1 MLYRLRW
8 LIPTLALQVLAEESL
23 ITSEPGVLSVQ
34 HDSFDFSPVQG
45 NSSSFLGDTCAS
57 HSTCGD
63 CYSSA
68 FCHWCEADQACH
80 ARGSIH
86 GCFSGASC
94 SRPEKRNDTDDHGC
108 YAQTSCS
115 DCVLSSHFC
124 HWCAHDNACHVVG
137 SMYGCVAGVD
147 CYSNDRCKRDAPEKL
162 HEGGFQKLNIL
173 FLLAACVLGFIIF
186 CCATACWGLA
196 FGIKGAYD
204 DLLGSLNNADHEN
217 DEDALQQ
224 PLLVR
229 QQEEVRI
236 TSRAEVDEAADAEQ
250 PAATN
255 DDEPDN
261 EEGSPTEG
269 TCPGD
274 EGNERIEYTT
284 LIQGFSESEDEDV
297 VTLRTS
303 SRRRRTRAADRLYGV
318 CVGCYAVT
326 LATVVF
332 GLVATVMYYPRVPV
346 YNVCNDALAWKS
358 LMDSLTSLKVS
369 ADFEILMSVA
379 NPNRFDV
386 ALDMGKG
393 SFAHNG
399 VFVGTFDIPPA
410 TAKAN
415 SVTDMF
421 IITHLSP
428 EKWEA
433 LSLTSDYYRG
443 KLVLDVQ
450 ARATLR
456 VPAFFDYTYTAALE
470 NIVVR
475 VNEMSDRHLCACPTW
490 DQNQTMIDFRTI
502 QL

>member
-1 MLYRLRW
+1 MFYRLGW
-8 LIPTLALQVLAEESL
+8 LIPTLVWQVLAQEKVL
-23 ITSEPGVLSVQ
+23 TWDDDVLSIQ
-34 HDSFDFSPVQG
+34 HDSFDITVAPSNF
-45 NSSSFLGDTCAS
+45 SSFLGDSCTSHATCNE
-57 HSTCGD
+57 

-86 GCFSGASC
+86 GCFSGVSC
-94 SRPEKRNDTDDHGC
+94 SRPKKNNDTDDHGC

-137 SMYGCVAGVD
+137 SMYGCTVGVD
-147 CYSNDRCKRDAPEKL
+147 CYSNDRCKRDVPEKL

-173 FLLAACVLGFIIF
+173 FLLAACVLGFITI

-204 DLLGSLNNADHEN
+204 DLLGSLNTNHDNE
-217 DEDALQQ
+217 ESALDQ
-224 PLLVR
+224 PLIVT
-229 QQEEVRI
+229 QQEEIRLQ
-236 TSRAEVDEAADAEQ
+236 SRGMIEETDAEQ
-250 PAATN
+250 PAAVN
-255 DDEPDN
+255 G
-261 EEGSPTEG
+261 EEGSPTGAADADDGE
-269 TCPGD
+269 
-274 EGNERIEYTT
+274 ERVEYTT

-297 VTLRTS
+297 VTLRAS
-303 SRRRRTRAADRLYGV
+303 GRRRRTRAADRLYGV
-318 CVGCYAVT
+318 CVGCYAFT

-393 SFAHNG
+393 SFSHKG
-399 VFVGTFDIPPA
+399 VFVGTFDIPPT

-421 IITHLSP
+421 IVTHLSP

-456 VPAFFDYTYTAALE
+456 VPAFFDYSYTVALE
-470 NIVVR
+470 SIVVR

>member
-1 MLYRLRW
+1 MLFRLGGFA
-8 LIPTLALQVLAEESL
+8 LTLAWQILAHEN
-23 ITSEPGVLSVQ
+23 TLSFDEAVVSVA
-34 HDSFDFSPVQG
+34 HDSLDFSPSNVTG
-45 NSSSFLGDTCAS
+45 YFGDSCAS
-57 HSTCGD
+57 YSTCNE

-80 ARGSIH
+80 ARGSVH
-86 GCFSGASC
+86 GCFSGVSC
-94 SRPEKRNDTDDHGC
+94 SRPKKNNDTDDHGC

-115 DCVLSSHFC
+115 DCVLSSRFC

-137 SMYGCVAGVD
+137 SMYGCAVGVD
-147 CYSNDRCKRDAPEKL
+147 CYSNDRCKRDVPEKL
-162 HEGGFQKLNIL
+162 HEGGFEKLNIL
-173 FLLAACVLGFIIF
+173 FLLAMVVLSCIIV

-204 DLLGSLNNADHEN
+204 DLLNSMNTDF
-217 DEDALQQ
+217 DEDAALDQ
-224 PLLVR
+224 PLIMREHEEIRVQAR
-229 QQEEVRI
+229 EQADATQYAEENGGEADREEGTPREEVN
-236 TSRAEVDEAADAEQ
+236 AD
-250 PAATN
+250 
-255 DDEPDN
+255 
-261 EEGSPTEG
+261 
-269 TCPGD
+269 GD
-274 EGNERIEYTT
+274 ENERIEYTT
-284 LIQGFSESEDEDV
+284 LIQGFSESEDEDN
-297 VTLRTS
+297 VTLRAS
-303 SRRRRTRAADRLYGV
+303 GRRRRTRAADRLYGV
-318 CVGCYAVT
+318 CVGCYAMT
-326 LATVVF
+326 LFTVVL

-346 YNVCNDALAWKS
+346 YNVCNDAVAWKS

-399 VFVGTFDIPPA
+399 VFVGTFDIPPT

-415 SVTDMF
+415 SITDMF

-456 VPAFFDYTYTAALE
+456 VPAFFDYSYTAALE
-470 NIVVR
+470 NIVVH
-475 VNEMSDRHLCACPTW
+475 VNEMSDRHMCACPTW

-502 QL
+502 QF